1 MDILFRDP
9 VSGKLIERVDIVD
22 TRANQVLGS
31 LEGSQALDCLKI
43 GNYTLDTDLYELTM
57 TAGYLVSGKG
67 GQRACFDLY
76 YRQNPDGG
84 GFCIFAGLESA
95 IHYINHLKIYPD
107 DLDYLAGLGIFTREA
122 LERLSE
128 GIRFSGDVW
137 AVPEGTV
144 VFPNEPL
151 IRVTGPIAEAQIL
164 ETTLLA
170 IVGHQTLIATK
181 AARLKI
187 ATRGAPVVDFG
198 TRRAHGVKA
207 ALYGARAAYIGGCD
221 GTSNVMAGKLFG
233 IPATGTHAHS
243 WVESFD
249 EEIESFETFA
259 EAFPN
264 SCVFLVD
271 TYDVVEGVRNA
282 IRVAKKMRQDGRVL
296 KGIRI
301 DSGDLA
307 YYSKVARDMLD
318 EEGFPEVKI
327 LASSDLDEWLI
338 ETLRDQGAR
347 IDIWCVGT
355 KLMTSYQTP
364 ALGVVYKL
372 MAADSRDG
380 NLIPKIKISQNP
392 EKVTNPGVKKIV
404 RFYNLNGRMMGDLLT
419 DVDEKIPEGVPVVAH
434 HPMYDYLKKSY
445 KPPYY
450 AKEIMIPIFKEGR
463 QVYDPPPLKQVK
475 AHAEEELGRLEAETK
490 RFINPH
496 IYKVSL
502 SDTLYH
508 IKKRLLTS
516 HELTHGNGPKKK
528 SGKRRSATAP
538 SYASTTKDAMGKKL
552 G

>member
-1 MDILFRDP
+1 MDTLFKDP
-9 VSGKLIERVDIVD
+9 ATGKLMERVDVVD
-22 TRANQVLGS
+22 TRANRVLGS
-31 LEGSQALDCLKI
+31 LEGIHSLDCLKL
-43 GNYTLDTDLYELTM
+43 GNHTLDTDLYEVTM
-57 TAGYLVSGKG
+57 AAGYLVSGKG
-67 GQRACFDLY
+67 KQRACFDLY

-84 GFCIFAGLESA
+84 GFCVFAGLESV

-122 LERLSE
+122 LEKLSK
-128 GIRFSGDVW
+128 GIRFRGDMW

-170 IVGHQTLIATK
+170 MVGHQTLIATK
-181 AARLKI
+181 AARLNL

-198 TRRAHGVKA
+198 TRRAHGVEA
-207 ALYGARAAYIGGCD
+207 ALYGARAAYIGGCE

-233 IPATGTHAHS
+233 IPVRGTHAHS

-249 EEIESFETFA
+249 EEIESFEVFA
-259 EAFPN
+259 EVFPDN
-264 SCVFLVD
+264 CVFLVD
-271 TYDVVEGVRNA
+271 TYEVVEGVRNA
-282 IRVAKKMRQDGRVL
+282 IRVAEKMRKAGKAL

-318 EEGFPEVKI
+318 GAGFPEVRI

-372 MAADSRDG
+372 MAADSGDG

-404 RFYNLNGRMMGDLLT
+404 RFYNLKGRMMGDLLT
-419 DVDEKIPEGVPVVAH
+419 GVDEKIPQGVPVVAH
-434 HPMYDYLKKSY
+434 HPMYDYLKKTY

-450 AKEIMIPIFKEGR
+450 AKEIMIPVFEKGR

-475 AHAEEELGRLEAETK
+475 AHADGELGSLEAETK
-490 RFINPH
+490 RLINPH

-502 SDTLYH
+502 SDTLYDV
-508 IKKRLLTS
+508 KKRLLTS
-516 HELTHGNGPKKK
+516 HQLNRAHVYKGT
-528 SGKRRSATAP
+528 SRKRRLKPACDSGT
-538 SYASTTKDAMGKKL
+538 SL
-552 G
+552 RF